1 MGEGGGKAQRFDAAN
16 ATVVIDLSTSALGE
30 LWITLSAVHGVCS
43 CWIRA
48 RDVDAMTALQ
58 EMQGELADRLSRA
71 GYPNASVQT
80 ALWDGDRV
88 RELATMMRRFKGLNI
103 EA

>member
-1 MGEGGGKAQRFDAAN
+1 
-16 ATVVIDLSTSALGE
+16 
-30 LWITLSAVHGVCS
+30 
-43 CWIRA
+43 
-48 RDVDAMTALQ
+48 MTALQ
-58 EMQGELADRLSRA
+58 EMQSELADRLSRA
-71 GYPNASVQT
+71 GYPGANVQT